1 MKKVIVFLV
10 VCLSVGMLRANHWT
24 PIDEGQYAYSMT
36 LYGVIQIDGV
46 EQYSDQLEVGVFCS
60 DECRGSA
67 FANEFFL
74 THRYLVEV
82 NVYGENGH
90 QLTFK
95 LYDHRTNQELA
106 PTSTEAIAFIL
117 DGYGN
122 PIEPYVLNFTPT
134 VPSTTFHFITAGNWS
149 KASNWSGDALPGAND
164 AVSIDANCTLNGNAT
179 VASLA
184 VSTGKTL
191 TLPSGKTLTVT
202 NTLTNTATTGLVI
215 EDGAQLVHASDNVS
229 ATVKKNIAGHGTNAG
244 KYYLISNPLTSVV
257 NPEMSSVYHLI
268 TGSYDLYSW
277 LPSTPDNLEWRNI
290 KDNSFLMSPEASGYL
305 YANQTGIE
313 LYFPG
318 ILKPS
323 NNRCAKSVSYDS
335 GDTEHPGWNLI
346 GNPFVCNAYL
356 VDEEGTLLPYYRMNA
371 AGNGFEAVAPGTPI
385 APMEGVFYVAS
396 ESGTVYFTRN
406 APVDTSDERH

>member
-1 MKKVIVFLV
+1 MIMKKIVVFLV
-10 VCLSVGMLRANHWT
+10 ACLSVGMLRANHWT

-74 THRYLVEV
+74 THRYLAEV

-149 KASNWSGDALPGAND
+149 DAANWSSGTLPGAND
-164 AVSIDANCTLNGNAT
+164 VVFIDVNCSLNMNAEVAALT
-179 VASLA
+179 VT
-184 VSTGKTL
+184 TGKTL
-191 TLPSGKTLTVT
+191 TLQSSKTMTVT
-202 NTLTNTATTGLVI
+202 GNLTNTAMTGLVI
-215 EDGAQLVHASDNVS
+215 EDGAQLVHASENVV
-229 ATVKKNIAGHGTNAG
+229 ATVKKSIAGYGSGEGNWC
-244 KYYLISNPLTSVV
+244 LIASPLVESVV
-257 NPEMSSVYHLI
+257 PSIGNGLLS
-268 TGSYDLYSW
+268 GNYDLYNCS
-277 LPSTPDNLEWRNI
+277 PIVSDGLEWRNY
-290 KDNSFLMSPEASGYL
+290 KQDNFMLLGGDGYL
-305 YANQTGIE
+305 YANKTGTE
-313 LYFPG
+313 LSFGG
-318 ILKPS
+318 ILVPS
-323 NNRCAKSVSYDS
+323 NSNYVRNVSYYEGNS
-335 GDTEHPGWNLI
+335 SLGNGWALL
-346 GNPFVCNAYL
+346 GNPFVCECYL
-356 VDEEGTLLPYYRMNA
+356 VDANGNPLTIYKMNA
-371 AGNGFEAVAPGTPI
+371 DGTGLDAVESGPI
-385 APMEGVFYVAS
+385 APFEGFFYHTPVTAN
-396 ESGTVYFTRN
+396 VYFSRT
-406 APVDTSDERH
+406 APAKGGVKD